1 MNEPY
6 GGFSPVAT
14 GDGQSLNNDSLNVG
28 VKGLLLERYTLR
40 PYPKVL
46 SQIYFGDLAHGS
58 SDFGRPKLDPR
69 KVSMLDQDLPGAAQS
84 QPRGHFEAI
93 LSGNDELSLR

>member
-1 MNEPY
+1 M
-6 GGFSPVAT
+6 S
-14 GDGQSLNNDSLNVG
+14 NVG
-28 VKGLLLERYTLR
+28 VRGLLLERYCLR
-40 PYPKVL
+40 PYPKGL

-58 SDFGRPKLDPR
+58 SDFGQPNLDPR

-84 QPRGHFEAI
+84 QPRGHFEAN